1 MADKLCRGIMLD
13 VDQKMNLVDKKTDN
27 LHQKI
32 DFAKLPVANGAS
44 FDSHM
49 EEHSARC
56 LANTRVEL
64 QRQIKGWAKDGHGKP
79 IFWLNGM
86 AGTGKSTIARTVA
99 RLFADEGQ
107 LGASFFFKKGEGD
120 RGTAGRFFTT
130 IAKDLMAHE
139 PGLKSGIAKAI
150 DADPGISDKAL
161 KEQFDKLILQPL
173 SELRQ
178 APPNAL
184 GLVIVIDALDEC
196 ERDEDIKVILQ
207 LLARTKCL
215 RPISLRAFV
224 TSRPELPIR
233 LGFKQMLD
241 GTYQDL
247 ILHDIPKETIEHDIT
262 LFLEHE
268 LRVIG
273 EQRSLPPGWPS
284 KNQIQALVEMA
295 IPLFIFAATACRF
308 IEDKRDNPKKRLE
321 IILQY
326 QTTNQVSK
334 LDRTYLPILNQLF
347 DDKDEVD
354 KERRTSEFREL
365 VGSIVVLE
373 SPLSIV
379 SLAHLLNIPKEDIS
393 CRLDLLHSVLSIPVD
408 EDMPIRLLH
417 LSFRDF
423 LLDTQKRGKSL
434 FWVDERE
441 THKRLA
447 SKCLQLMSSPK
458 GLRQNMCNLTRPGT
472 LRSELNNQIIDNAL
486 SLEVRYACRYWAH
499 HLKQSEGCIRD
510 GDPVHVFL
518 QKYFLYWLEAM
529 SLMGETSDS
538 IRIINSLQPLT
549 DVNYY

>member
-1 MADKLCRGIMLD
+1 MLD

-161 KEQFDKLILQPL
+161 KEQFEKLILQPL

-308 IEDKRDNPKKRLE
+308 IEAKRDNPKKRLE